1 MVITDIFSWGRH
13 PFINAFS
20 YCSSILEK
28 VSLYDS
34 TVFLSWR
41 SVNGI
46 SLFLFHVPGCSLGHT
61 GVRCLGL

>member
-1 MVITDIFSWGRH
+1 MVITDIFSWGRL

-28 VSLYDS
+28 VSLGDS
-34 TVFLSWR
+34 SVFFWWR

-46 SLFLFHVPGCSLGHT
+46 SIFLFQVPGCSLGHI